1 MDGIQ
6 NMDSCIQRSRFFSYI
21 IRIAILCAKVWA
33 QCVTLKILVSECTY
47 ICFWDS
53 AMAID
58 DSLLNSETDG
68 RKEVM
73 TPFQWYQLFS

>member
-1 MDGIQ
+1 MISSPTSSIVHNKYQ
-6 NMDSCIQRSRFFSYI
+6 FEANDSCV
-21 IRIAILCAKVWA
+21 A
-33 QCVTLKILVSECTY
+33 LKILVSECTY

-73 TPFQWYQLFS
+73 TPFQWCQLFS

>member
-1 MDGIQ
+1 MCHIENIG
-6 NMDSCIQRSRFFSYI
+6 
-21 IRIAILCAKVWA
+21 
-33 QCVTLKILVSECTY
+33 SECTWF

-68 RKEVM
+68 QKELM
-73 TPFQWYQLFS
+73 TSFKWY